1 MGGIDLGWVDV
12 VLAAFL
18 VVSVLIGVM
27 RGFVF
32 ELLSLAG
39 WFVAF
44 IAARLLAPLVQPYI
58 PLGEPG
64 TALNHGVAFAA
75 VFLAALVVW
84 GLSAR
89 LVRALLHATP
99 LGLPDRFLGALF
111 GALRGMV
118 ILLLLAALVAL
129 TPLKASF
136 AWQQSQ
142 GGAWLAA
149 AVQGIRAWWPGA
161 VAPRVSALT
170 VPAGP
175 APEAPT

>member
-1 MGGIDLGWVDV
+1 MASIDIGWVDIA
-12 VLAAFL
+12 LLAFL
-18 VVSVLIGVM
+18 VVSVLIGLM

-39 WFVAF
+39 WFAAF
-44 IAARLLAPLVQPYI
+44 IAARVLAPMVQPYI
-58 PLGEPG
+58 PIGDPG

-84 GLSAR
+84 GLGAR
-89 LVRALLHATP
+89 LVRALVHATP

-118 ILLLLAALVAL
+118 ILLLLAALVGL

-142 GGAWLAA
+142 GAAWLNA
-149 AVQGIRAWWPGA
+149 AVQGIKAWWPGS
-161 VAPRVSALT
+161 VAPS
-170 VPAGP
+170 VPA
-175 APEAPT
+175 